1 MAHQSFAV
9 LFACLVAP
17 RPVEPD
23 RTVFRSDDLAA
34 NGVGSRTAPKLR
46 SFDLH
51 VIETL
56 VPDVFILEVGTND
69 QSRAR
74 PEVVGSYIDYFVHSI
89 LSNSSV
95 KVLGVCHVIPRGASF
110 PDADQFARMAAVLNY
125 YVSVVLETLPSVF
138 CWTHR
143 DFTSPLK
150 DLYLPDGVHLNPTGQ
165 YLLYISYRG
174 AILHAL
180 RSLWSYRPL
189 LLSPH
194 WPHFIVYSIFMFSWR
209 RRLLPHFGFP
219 FGFCFTTGL
228 LLLGLSFDHLGLFPH
243 FGMSGLNAWIPCCC
257 WITGTLRGRL

>member
-1 MAHQSFAV
+1 MAH
-9 LFACLVAP
+9 VAP
-17 RPVEPD
+17 KVLILGHSFVR
-23 RTVFRSDDLAA
+23 RLRSDLHSSFDPRALSDFGLSGSASVHLF
-34 NGVGSRTAPKLR
+34 GVGGRTAPKLR

-56 VPDVFILEVGTND
+56 APDVLILEVGSND
-69 QSRAR
+69 LSCAR
-74 PEVVGSYIDYFVHSI
+74 PEVVGSDIDDLVRFI

-110 PDADQFARMAAVLNY
+110 LDADQFVRMAAVLNN

-165 YLLYISYRG
+165 YLLYRSYRG

-180 RSLWSYRPL
+180 RSL
-189 LLSPH
+189 
-194 WPHFIVYSIFMFSWR
+194 
-209 RRLLPHFGFP
+209 
-219 FGFCFTTGL
+219 
-228 LLLGLSFDHLGLFPH
+228 
-243 FGMSGLNAWIPCCC
+243 
-257 WITGTLRGRL
+257 